1 MSYID
6 LINNFWKVDVEY
18 SFTGNEAK
26 LYFFFIHTSN
36 SLGWKNTIR
45 LSYRQISLG
54 ANLGVN
60 TIKSARNK
68 LEQAGLI
75 SWKEGKSGY
84 SGDINNKTQ
93 YTLRLP
99 ERLSNLDGHKGDQS
113 YYQSGDHSWGQSYY
127 QSDTVNRQDKI
138 RQDIIPPI
146 IPPTGDNGLEDDEL
160 SSSFPFPGEEIPDHH
175 AMSKHSQ
182 KKHTS
187 DDELEKLF
195 DEFRRAYP
203 TQKRGLQTE
212 FANFKKKHKDWKE
225 VLPLLLPA
233 IQAEIA
239 WHEEK
244 QRKKEFCP
252 QYKNFQTWVNNRC
265 WEQEFLLEDQSMSD
279 LPRKPKNG
287 ERNEKGQVWND
298 ELNEW
303 LN

>member
-26 LYFFFIHTSN
+26 LYFFLIHTSN
-36 SLGWKNTIR
+36 SLGWKDTIR

-99 ERLSNLDGHKGDQS
+99 ERQSNLDNHKWGQS
-113 YYQSGDHSWGQSYY
+113 YYQSGDQSRGQSYY

-138 RQDIIPPI
+138 RQNIIPPV
-146 IPPTGDNGLEDDEL
+146 IPPGDD
-160 SSSFPFPGEEIPDHH
+160 S
-175 AMSKHSQ
+175 
-182 KKHTS
+182 
-187 DDELEKLF
+187 LEKEF
-195 DEFRRAYP
+195 DKFRRSYP
-203 TQKRGLQTE
+203 GTKRGLITE
-212 FANFKKKHKDWKE
+212 FENFKKKHKDWKY
-225 VLPLLLPA
+225 VIPLLLPA
-233 IQAEIA
+233 IEKEIA

-252 QYKNFQTWVNNRC
+252 EYKMLQTWINKRC
-265 WEQEFLLEDQSMSD
+265 WEQEFDLGDQSMSSSPSK
-279 LPRKPKNG
+279 PRDG
-287 ERNEKGQVWND
+287 DRNDKGQTWS
-298 ELNEW
+298 EQLNRW

>member
-26 LYFFFIHTSN
+26 LYFFLIHTSN
-36 SLGWKNTIR
+36 SLGWRNTIR

-99 ERLSNLDGHKGDQS
+99 ERQSNLDGHKGGQS
-113 YYQSGDHSWGQSYY
+113 YYQSGDQSGGQSYY

-146 IPPTGDNGLEDDEL
+146 IPQGDV
-160 SSSFPFPGEEIPDHH
+160 S
-175 AMSKHSQ
+175 
-182 KKHTS
+182 S
-187 DDELEKLF
+187 DDENLSLFPMFGDETPVPHAMPKDSSKKQNGDDEQEKRF
-195 DEFRRAYP
+195 DEFRKSYP
-203 TQKRGLQTE
+203 GTKRGLITE
-212 FANFKKKHKDWKE
+212 FENFKKKHKDWKDI
-225 VLPLLLPA
+225 LPLLLPA
-233 IQAEIA
+233 IKKEIA

-252 QYKNFQTWVNNRC
+252 EYKMLQTWINKRC
-265 WEQEFLLEDQSMSD
+265 WEQEFDIDDNFMSSSPPK
-279 LPRKPKNG
+279 PRNG
-287 ERNEKGQVWND
+287 DRNEKGQVWSEEKNR
-298 ELNEW
+298 W